1 MKRIG
6 YFGGTFDPIHNGHLK
21 LAKTV
26 MDKMFL
32 DAVVFIP
39 SGESYQKTNVT
50 PAAHRIE
57 MVRMAI
63 ASYPTFCCDPVD
75 VIRNGPTYTVDTVD
89 YIRYS
94 YTYSHDTIPYW
105 IMGADAFLNI
115 KTYKDYGQILSTI
128 DIIIVD
134 RGDKWEE
141 IKKFTDELRREHY
154 CKGFNYVMFN
164 DSTSSTE
171 IRELISRGFINSVNI
186 PANVRDYILTN
197 GLYNT
202 FDGHFNGR
210 AAAQYVI
217 NWIRNKMNGFNET
230 SKAVIGISGGKDSTV
245 MAALCVKALGKD
257 RVIGVLLPHGVQK
270 DINDSYKVCQHL
282 DIQHYNINIGCAY
295 DEMLYEIDTQ
305 VKPSTTAC
313 EINLAPRIRMAY
325 LYAVAQTIGNAFVIN
340 TCNLSEDWVGYSTW
354 HGDSAGDFSPLAKYT
369 SEEVVAIGDALGL
382 PYDLTHKTPAD
393 GLCGKTDEDNL
404 GFTYHE
410 LNEYIRGRGEPAPEI
425 KALIDKKHKANLFKL
440 QPLDTCPYY
449 KGEER

>member
-50 PAAHRIE
+50 PAIYRVE
-57 MVRMAI
+57 MVQKAI
-63 ASYPTFCCDPVD
+63 APYYDFICDTMD
-75 VIRNGPTYTVDTVD
+75 VNRDGPTYTVDTVKYIMYN
-89 YIRYS
+89 YIR
-94 YTYSHDTIPYW
+94 DDEIIPYW

-115 KTYKDYGQILSTI
+115 KTYKNYEKILSMI
-128 DIIIVD
+128 NIIIVD
-134 RGDKWEE
+134 RGDRWEE
-141 IKKFTDELRREHY
+141 IKKLTDELRSERY
-154 CKGFNYVMFN
+154 CEGFDYVTFN
-164 DSTSSTE
+164 DNTSSTE
-171 IRELISRGFINSVNI
+171 IRELINQGRIAEANI
-186 PANVRDYILTN
+186 PTSVYDYILTN
-197 GLYNT
+197 GLYKS
-202 FDGHFNGR
+202 FNGC

-217 NWIRNKMNGFNET
+217 NWIRNKMNGFNEK

-245 MAALCVKALGKD
+245 MAALCVRALGKD
-257 RVIGVLLPHGVQK
+257 RVIGVRLPNGVQSDLDDARRVCDLLGIRSFEMNIEK
-270 DINDSYKVCQHL
+270 TYYHTIYDIERYVPVDTTEACR
-282 DIQHYNINIGCAY
+282 INI
-295 DEMLYEIDTQ
+295 
-305 VKPSTTAC
+305 
-313 EINLAPRIRMAY
+313 APRLRMTY

-410 LNEYIRGRGEPAPEI
+410 LNEYIRGREEPAPEI

-449 KGEER
+449 KGEEN

>member
-32 DAVVFIP
+32 DAVIFIP
-39 SGESYQKTNVT
+39 SGESYQKTGVT
-50 PAAHRIE
+50 SAKYRVG
-57 MVRMAI
+57 MVQGAI
-63 ASYPTFCCDPVD
+63 ASYPTFYCMLMD
-75 VIRNGPTYTVDTVD
+75 VKREGPTYTVDTVD
-89 YIRYS
+89 YIMRHCIDDYE
-94 YTYSHDTIPYW
+94 TTPYW

-115 KTYKDYGQILSTI
+115 RTYKDYEEILRTI
-128 DIIIVD
+128 NIIIVD
-134 RGDKWEE
+134 RGNKWEE
-141 IKKFTDELRREHY
+141 IKKLTDELRREQY
-154 CKGFNYVMFN
+154 CEGFDYVTFN
-164 DSTSSTE
+164 DNTSSTE
-171 IRELISRGFINSVNI
+171 IRELINQGKINEANI
-186 PANVRDYILTN
+186 PANVRDYILAN
-197 GLYNT
+197 ELYNS
-202 FDGHFNGR
+202 FDGH
-210 AAAQYVI
+210 AAAKYI
-217 NWIRNKMNGFNET
+217 TNWIRNKMNGFNEK

-257 RVIGVLLPHGVQK
+257 RVIGVRLPNGVQS
-270 DINDSYKVCQHL
+270 DIEDARRVCDLL
-282 DIQHYNINIGCAY
+282 DIESYEMNIEKTYYHTIYDIERYGPIDMPVACRINI
-295 DEMLYEIDTQ
+295 
-305 VKPSTTAC
+305 
-313 EINLAPRIRMAY
+313 APRLRMTY

-425 KALIDKKHKANLFKL
+425 KTLIDKKHKANLFKL

>member
-50 PAAHRIE
+50 SAKYRVGMIQG
-57 MVRMAI
+57 AI
-63 ASYPTFCCDPVD
+63 ASYPTFYCMLMD
-75 VIRNGPTYTVDTVD
+75 VKREGPTYTIDTVD
-89 YIRYS
+89 YIMHHCIDDDDYE
-94 YTYSHDTIPYW
+94 TTPYW

-115 KTYKDYGQILSTI
+115 KTYKDYEEILRTI
-128 DIIIVD
+128 NIIIVD
-134 RGDKWEE
+134 RGNKWEE
-141 IKKFTDELRREHY
+141 IKKLTDELRREQY
-154 CKGFNYVMFN
+154 CEGFDYVTFN
-164 DSTSSTE
+164 DNTSSTE
-171 IRELISRGFINSVNI
+171 IRELISQGKINEANI
-186 PANVRDYILTN
+186 PANVRDYILAN
-197 GLYNT
+197 ELYNS
-202 FDGHFNGR
+202 FDGH
-210 AAAQYVI
+210 AAAQYIV
-217 NWIRNKMNGFNET
+217 NWICNKMNGFNEN

-245 MAALCVKALGKD
+245 MAALCVRALGKD

-270 DINDSYKVCQHL
+270 DIDDSYKVCRHL

-295 DEMLYEIDTQ
+295 DEMLHEVNTR

-382 PYDLTHKTPAD
+382 PHDLTHKTPAD

-449 KGEER
+449 KGEEK